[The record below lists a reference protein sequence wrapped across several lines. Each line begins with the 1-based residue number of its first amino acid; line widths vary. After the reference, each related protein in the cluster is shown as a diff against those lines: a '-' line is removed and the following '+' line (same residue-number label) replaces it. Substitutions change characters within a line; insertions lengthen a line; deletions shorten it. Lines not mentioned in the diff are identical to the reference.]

1 VVAVVERAV
10 VDIAV
15 KAEAPVKVVKE
26 HGMSKFTAKEAS
38 KVTALPVR

>member
-15 KAEAPVKVVKE
+15 KAEAVVNVVKE
-26 HGMSKFTAKEAS
+26 HGMSIFTVKEAS
-38 KVTALPVR
+38 KVTALPDR